1 MSKYFEKNLIDFS
14 NKNIFDTVFLIIG
27 GWGDEISHLPKST
40 IYYEHTTR
48 IYINKLLTY
57 VVTFQSN
64 KIDFHGDEPFWISAE
79 IFNVLHKVSTELVA
93 TFEDTENH
101 NIIVSNVLH
110 NIFGQSFCPGA
121 KKIKDK
127 ITLDADSLSSWYA
140 SHVVTKKHYGDNLFK
155 CLDLAG
161 FWSSSQKA
169 DIEWWMQDAKH
180 VNQTG

>member
-1 MSKYFEKNLIDFS
+1 MKKNLRGFS
-14 NKNIFDTVFLIIG
+14 NKNIFHTVSLNIFFG
-27 GWGDEISHLPKST
+27 GGGNSHLQKSA
-40 IYYEHTTR
+40 IYYEYTTR

-127 ITLDADSLSSWYA
+127 IILDADFLKFMVCFPCGYKE
-140 SHVVTKKHYGDNLFK
+140 TL
-155 CLDLAG
+155 
-161 FWSSSQKA
+161 
-169 DIEWWMQDAKH
+169 
-180 VNQTG
+180 